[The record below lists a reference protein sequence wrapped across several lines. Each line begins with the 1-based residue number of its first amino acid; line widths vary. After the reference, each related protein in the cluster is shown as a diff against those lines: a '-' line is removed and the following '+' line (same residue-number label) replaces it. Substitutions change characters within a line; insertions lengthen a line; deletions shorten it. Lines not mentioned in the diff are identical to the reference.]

1 MDPAMTH
8 RLWTS
13 RSHFIIRGEL
23 IEIFSISHYLPS
35 NGFNFQ
41 ISQDLA
47 GLGGDSNYYRNSF
60 EFNYYKRLSKR
71 LIGAYKLQ
79 GGNINGY
86 NDKYSPLASNFKLG
100 GKKLRGFKS
109 GKIGPKLGNSYTG
122 GQYFYLT
129 SLETNIDLNINA
141 FDITTT
147 AFIDVGSVW
156 GLENPAYGSIDD
168 NHEARSSIG
177 VNFNWDSAIGPI
189 NIIYANISNHKEYI
203 VRSKYL
209 VGCDGANSITRKQMK
224 TTMDNLGFTQKWAVV
239 DLILKKKKN
248 NLPDRTIQYSNPKQ
262 PATYCRNVGKRRRWE
277 FAIKKNHSDK
287 KVLSESYIWN
297 FLKPWLKKSEA
308 IIERKTIY
316 TFESAIARKW
326 RKGRVFIAGDA
337 AHLMPPFM
345 GQGMCAG
352 IRDASNLAWKIANC
366 LRNKFNE
373 TLLNTYQSE
382 RSLNVKEYIETT
394 MRMGE
399 FVNAVESIQIT
410 DNIKSDNKGI
420 KSMQS
425 IKPKLGKGLGN
436 LKDKN
441 RGKTFPQFKI
451 KNNKTLD
458 NNFSKKGMIVLSSD
472 VNPKTPKYYSIL
484 KAKNFSNVSR
494 YLKNIKSKAILVRPD
509 RFILASARS
518 NKEVNLLLKKYSSI
532 LR

>member
-1 MDPAMTH
+1 MKEFDVTIVGLGPAGGTLANLLALH
-8 RLWTS
+8 
-13 RSHFIIRGEL
+13 G
-23 IEIFSISHYLPS
+23 FSILILEREKSFYPLPRAVHFDDEIMRVFQTIGITKDFLKHTIINKGTKFVNS
-35 NGFNFQ
+35 KDKVILDWPRPKKITDNGWYPSYRFHQ
-41 ISQDLA
+41 PDL
-47 GLGGDSNYYRNSF
+47 
-60 EFNYYKRLSKR
+60 E
-71 LIGAYKLQ
+71 
-79 GGNINGY
+79 
-86 NDKYSPLASNFKLG
+86 
-100 GKKLRGFKS
+100 KKLRKKLKNYKKVS
-109 GKIGPKLGNSYTG
+109 IEQNSEVKKIINSKN
-122 GQYFYLT
+122 QV
-129 SLETNIDLNINA
+129 D
-141 FDITTT
+141 
-147 AFIDVGSVW
+147 
-156 GLENPAYGSIDD
+156 
-168 NHEARSSIG
+168 
-177 VNFNWDSAIGPI
+177 
-189 NIIYANISNHKEYI
+189 IIYANISSHKEYI

-209 VGCDGANSITRKQMK
+209 VGCDGANSVTRKQIK

-382 RSLNVKEYIETT
+382 RSINVKEYIETT

-472 VNPKTPKYYSIL
+472 VNPKTSKYYSIL

>member
-1 MDPAMTH
+1 MKEFDVTIVGLGPAGGTLANLLAMH
-8 RLWTS
+8 
-13 RSHFIIRGEL
+13 G
-23 IEIFSISHYLPS
+23 FSILILDREKSFYPLPRAVHFDDEIMRVFQTIGITKDFLKHTIINKGTKFVNS
-35 NGFNFQ
+35 KDKVILDWPRPKKITDNGWYPSYRFHQ
-41 ISQDLA
+41 PDL
-47 GLGGDSNYYRNSF
+47 
-60 EFNYYKRLSKR
+60 E
-71 LIGAYKLQ
+71 
-79 GGNINGY
+79 
-86 NDKYSPLASNFKLG
+86 
-100 GKKLRGFKS
+100 KKLRKKLKNYKKVS
-109 GKIGPKLGNSYTG
+109 IEQNSEVKKIINSKN
-122 GQYFYLT
+122 QV
-129 SLETNIDLNINA
+129 D
-141 FDITTT
+141 
-147 AFIDVGSVW
+147 
-156 GLENPAYGSIDD
+156 
-168 NHEARSSIG
+168 
-177 VNFNWDSAIGPI
+177 
-189 NIIYANISNHKEYI
+189 IIYANIISHKEYI

-277 FAIKKNHSDK
+277 FAIKKNHSDE
-287 KVLSESYIWN
+287 KVLSERYIWN

-410 DNIKSDNKGI
+410 DNIRSDNKGI

-425 IKPKLGKGLGN
+425 IKPKLGRGLGN

-441 RGKTFPQFKI
+441 RGKIFPQFKI

-472 VNPKTPKYYSIL
+472 VNPKTSKYYSIL

>member
-1 MDPAMTH
+1 MKEFDVTIVGLGPAGGTLANLLAMH
-8 RLWTS
+8 
-13 RSHFIIRGEL
+13 G
-23 IEIFSISHYLPS
+23 FSILILDREKSFYPLPRAVHFDDEIMRVFQTIGITKDFLKHTIINKGTKFVNS
-35 NGFNFQ
+35 KDKVILDWPRPKKITDNGWYPSYRFHQ
-41 ISQDLA
+41 PDL
-47 GLGGDSNYYRNSF
+47 
-60 EFNYYKRLSKR
+60 E
-71 LIGAYKLQ
+71 
-79 GGNINGY
+79 
-86 NDKYSPLASNFKLG
+86 
-100 GKKLRGFKS
+100 KKLRKKLKNYKKVS
-109 GKIGPKLGNSYTG
+109 IEQNSEVKKIINSKN
-122 GQYFYLT
+122 QV
-129 SLETNIDLNINA
+129 D
-141 FDITTT
+141 
-147 AFIDVGSVW
+147 
-156 GLENPAYGSIDD
+156 
-168 NHEARSSIG
+168 
-177 VNFNWDSAIGPI
+177 
-189 NIIYANISNHKEYI
+189 IIYANISSHKEYI

-209 VGCDGANSITRKQMK
+209 VGCDGANSITRKQIK

-262 PATYCRNVGKRRRWE
+262 PATYCRNVGRRRRWE
-277 FAIKKNHSDK
+277 FAIKKNHTDK
-287 KVLSESYIWN
+287 NVLSESYIWN
-297 FLKPWLKKSEA
+297 FLKPWLNKSEA

-366 LRNKFNE
+366 IRNKFDE

-436 LKDKN
+436 LKDRN
-441 RGKTFPQFKI
+441 RGKTFPQFKL

-458 NNFSKKGMIVLSSD
+458 DYFSKKGMIILSTD
-472 VNPKTPKYYSIL
+472 IKPKTSKNHLIL
-484 KAKNFSNVSR
+484 KAKNLSEVSK
-494 YLKNIKSKAILVRPD
+494 YLKNINSKAILVRPD

-518 NKEVNLLLKKYSSI
+518 NKDVAILFKKYSTI

>member
-1 MDPAMTH
+1 MKVFDVTIVGLGPAGGTLANLLAMH
-8 RLWTS
+8 D
-13 RSHFIIRGEL
+13 
-23 IEIFSISHYLPS
+23 FSILILDREKSFYPLPRAVHFDDEIMRVFQTIGITKEFLKHTIINKGTKFVNS
-35 NGFNFQ
+35 KDKVILDWPRPKKITANGWYPSYRFHQ
-41 ISQDLA
+41 PDL
-47 GLGGDSNYYRNSF
+47 
-60 EFNYYKRLSKR
+60 E
-71 LIGAYKLQ
+71 
-79 GGNINGY
+79 
-86 NDKYSPLASNFKLG
+86 
-100 GKKLRGFKS
+100 KKLRKKLKNYKKVLIEQNS
-109 GKIGPKLGNSYTG
+109 EVIKIKNSKNYVDIT
-122 GQYFYLT
+122 Y
-129 SLETNIDLNINA
+129 LNIN
-141 FDITTT
+141 
-147 AFIDVGSVW
+147 
-156 GLENPAYGSIDD
+156 
-168 NHEARSSIG
+168 
-177 VNFNWDSAIGPI
+177 
-189 NIIYANISNHKEYI
+189 NHKEYL
-203 VRSKYL
+203 VRSKY
-209 VGCDGANSITRKQMK
+209 VIGCDGANSITRKQMK
-224 TTMDNLGFTQKWAVV
+224 TKMDNLGFTQKWAVV

-262 PATYCRNVGKRRRWE
+262 PATYCRNVGRRRRWE

-287 KVLSESYIWN
+287 KVLSENYIWN
-297 FLKPWLKKSEA
+297 FLKPWLNKSEA

-366 LRNKFNE
+366 IRNKFNE
-373 TLLNTYQSE
+373 TLLNTYQTE

-436 LKDKN
+436 LKDRN
-441 RGKTFPQFKI
+441 RGKTFPQFKL

-458 NNFSKKGMIVLSSD
+458 DYFSKKGMIILSSD
-472 VNPKTPKYYSIL
+472 IKPKTSKNDTIL
-484 KAKNFSNVSR
+484 KAKNLSEVSR
-494 YLKNIKSKAILVRPD
+494 YLKNINSKAILVRPD

-518 NKEVNLLLKKYSSI
+518 NKDVGVLFKKYSSI